1 VGARLA
7 ESASRKTKSTP
18 TEGRC
23 SAGRGSNHSR
33 MGARMDKATIDCM
46 VNLEGKHV
54 SAMRPMTDGWQE
66 GGGMRHEC
74 YGVPLSDDP
83 GI

>member
-1 VGARLA
+1 
-7 ESASRKTKSTP
+7 
-18 TEGRC
+18 
-23 SAGRGSNHSR
+23 
-33 MGARMDKATIDCM
+33 MDKATIDCM